1 MEPSKQT
8 DKQQTVWEILLFA
21 VMQLICLGIMFG
33 IAAAVHKLGTVFLL
47 GGIVGVCLAVLNYF
61 LMAVG
66 VYAAASKA
74 EQGDVKGGQRI
85 ISLSMLG
92 RYALM
97 AVVLVVLAKAGACNV
112 IAMVVPLVLSRIL
125 IFVGEFFRRK
135 DG

>member
-1 MEPSKQT
+1 MDPSKQT
-8 DKQQTVWEILLFA
+8 DKQQTIRELIIYA
-21 VMQLICLGIMFG
+21 VMQMICLGIMFG
-33 IAAAVHKLGTVFLL
+33 IAALIRKLDGRFLL
-47 GGIVGVCLAVLNYF
+47 GGFVGAGLAILNYF

-66 VYAAASKA
+66 VYAAAAKA
-74 EQGDVKGGQRI
+74 EQGDPKGGQRI

-97 AVVLVVLAKAGACNV
+97 IVVLVVLAKAEACNV
-112 IAMVVPLVLSRIL
+112 IAMVVPLALSRIL